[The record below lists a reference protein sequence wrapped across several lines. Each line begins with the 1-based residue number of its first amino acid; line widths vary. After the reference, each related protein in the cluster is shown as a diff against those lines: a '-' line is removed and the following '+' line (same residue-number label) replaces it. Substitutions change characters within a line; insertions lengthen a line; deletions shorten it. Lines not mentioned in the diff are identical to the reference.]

1 VTAKLGDSSLPAS
14 PVEGGSWAAASAG
27 SAVHAAALSVR
38 EKLFGYARKMD
49 DSPLAN
55 ASIEHVVFSDG
66 RIALAADPSRA
77 VTIAQ
82 AMRAGGV
89 DRIKAEE
96 TASRSTA
103 DEKRYAFYT
112 HSAIFA
118 EVKVD
123 EELGIVR
130 VTRIV
135 NAVAAG
141 RILNPKTARSQ
152 IIGGVVFGIGMALEE
167 ETVMDH
173 LLGRFMTH
181 HLADYHVPVNADVH
195 DIDVIFVEEHD
206 DKVSPIG
213 VKGCGEIGLVGTAA
227 AIANAVYHATG
238 KRVRDLPITVDKLLT

>member
-1 VTAKLGDSSLPAS
+1 VQ
-14 PVEGGSWAAASAG
+14 AAC
-27 SAVHAAALSVR
+27 HAVR

-55 ASIEHVVFSDG
+55 ASLDHVAFADG
-66 RIALAADPSRA
+66 RIVLTSNPSRA
-77 VTIAQ
+77 VTFNE
-82 AMRAGGV
+82 AMLAGGV
-89 DRIKAEE
+89 ERIEE
-96 TASRSTA
+96 AGKGAVPGWSPCWSPARRFPATRTPPCSPRSRST
-103 DEKRYAFYT
+103 
-112 HSAIFA
+112 
-118 EVKVD
+118 

-167 ETVMDH
+167 ETVADH

-181 HLADYHVPVNADVH
+181 HLADYHVPVHADVH

-206 DKVSPIG
+206 GKIKPLG
-213 VKGCGEIGLVGTAA
+213 VKGVGEIGVVGTAA
-227 AIANAVYHATG
+227 ASANAVYHATG
-238 KRVRDLPITVDKLLT
+238 VRVRELPITVDKLVQHGL